1 MLQLAYLSHVAD
13 GVTWEDTC
21 VICEQA
27 QNRNR
32 ADEITGVLLADG
44 KCFIQ
49 VLEGPQ
55 FVVENTF
62 LRLIVD
68 ARHHSLTLLSRRL
81 VTSREFGAWD
91 MALVKAEI
99 DRRHFIERV
108 RQLASGASEKVR
120 QLFFACYPTHYC
132 GDLSPAKAP
141 YSQPISMVTCFGP
154 RRI

>member
-21 VICEQA
+21 DICEHA

-55 FVVENTF
+55 FVVEDTF

-81 VTSREFGAWD
+81 VTAREFGPWD
-91 MALVKAEI
+91 MALIKAEI
-99 DRRHFIERV
+99 DRRRVIERV
-108 RQLASGASEKVR
+108 RQLSSGASENVR
-120 QLFFACYPTHYC
+120 QLFATYYPIPYWAEV
-132 GDLSPAKAP
+132 SPAKAP
-141 YSQPISMVTCFGP
+141 PTQDNSMVTRFGS